1 MKIKRVIAVF
11 LTGCIL
17 LAGCGKTANST
28 ADVSTNESGSEDTII
43 SDTATTEESAESSV
57 ESSDGTEQ
65 AANSASYEIGGGNP
79 WLNSNIKENVVNSE
93 KPSEKDDFNMA
104 VNYDWVKTNDIP
116 EGYSSYSGFT
126 IVSQIIDEKA
136 IATLEDESLEGHDA
150 ELVRAMYNGFLDWDS
165 RNEEGLT
172 PLEPYV
178 KDIESLSSISDVSEY
193 VCDVERSIFTP
204 TLVSVENAPD
214 LTDSTRYVTDFD
226 HTSLLLGDS
235 AEYKTLSTV
244 GQLMYDAYR
253 KLFVSMMTR
262 MGYTEDQAN
271 AYYDASMA
279 YETALAESVLTS
291 VELADPSI
299 YEKILN
305 YYEPSQMKD
314 LAPNFPVE
322 EFIKASGYDNAEVFI
337 VTEPNALTKISEL
350 YTDENLDIIK
360 GYMIVQTVIGCAADL
375 DRESFEANLAAA
387 NEISGST
394 GALSDQKYAYSVV
407 NGALPEPMEKA
418 YMTKYDTTETKKVIT
433 QICKDVAAVYREMLQ
448 GEDWLSDQTR
458 EYAIEKL
465 DTLSINVV
473 EPQEYLDYSKLNL
486 EGLSY
491 FEMKKALEE
500 YSVMLDHEYTNG
512 TVNKNLWGMS
522 TLLTNAFYNPTNNS
536 INILLGILDEDFYN
550 DDMSKEQIYAGIGSV
565 IGHEISHAFDTNG
578 AQFDKDGNYSNWWTD
593 EDYTA
598 FQNRAQKLID
608 YYNGIT
614 VYGDENA
621 IGSMVQTEAI
631 ADMAGIKAMLTLA
644 AKEENF
650 DYKLFFESYAHIWK
664 EISTYEDTYSQLT
677 QDPHPLSYLRV
688 NASVQ
693 QFDEFYNAF
702 DVKEGDGMY
711 LAPDNR
717 VLVW

>member
-1 MKIKRVIAVF
+1 
-11 LTGCIL
+11 
-17 LAGCGKTANST
+17 
-28 ADVSTNESGSEDTII
+28 
-43 SDTATTEESAESSV
+43 
-57 ESSDGTEQ
+57 
-65 AANSASYEIGGGNP
+65 
-79 WLNSNIKENVVNSE
+79 
-93 KPSEKDDFNMA
+93 
-104 VNYDWVKTNDIP
+104 
-116 EGYSSYSGFT
+116 
-126 IVSQIIDEKA
+126 
-136 IATLEDESLEGHDA
+136 
-150 ELVRAMYNGFLDWDS
+150 
-165 RNEEGLT
+165 
-172 PLEPYV
+172 
-178 KDIESLSSISDVSEY
+178 
-193 VCDVERSIFTP
+193 
-204 TLVSVENAPD
+204 
-214 LTDSTRYVTDFD
+214 
-226 HTSLLLGDS
+226 
-235 AEYKTLSTV
+235 
-244 GQLMYDAYR
+244 
-253 KLFVSMMTR
+253 
-262 MGYTEDQAN
+262 
-271 AYYDASMA
+271 
-279 YETALAESVLTS
+279 
-291 VELADPSI
+291 
-299 YEKILN
+299 
-305 YYEPSQMKD
+305 
-314 LAPNFPVE
+314 
-322 EFIKASGYDNAEVFI
+322 
-337 VTEPNALTKISEL
+337 
-350 YTDENLDIIK
+350 
-360 GYMIVQTVIGCAADL
+360 
-375 DRESFEANLAAA
+375 
-387 NEISGST
+387 
-394 GALSDQKYAYSVV
+394 
-407 NGALPEPMEKA
+407 
-418 YMTKYDTTETKKVIT
+418 
-433 QICKDVAAVYREMLQ
+433 
-448 GEDWLSDQTR
+448 
-458 EYAIEKL
+458 
-465 DTLSINVV
+465 
-473 EPQEYLDYSKLNL
+473 
-486 EGLSY
+486 
-491 FEMKKALEE
+491 MKKALEE

-512 TVNKNLWGMS
+512 TVNKNLWGMA